1 MTPARMAQI
10 HAAAFAGH
18 GQIWSEADI
27 AAMLARP
34 VIHAVSLGSEGF
46 ALVQIVAPEA
56 ELLTIAIDPHAQG
69 KGHGAALLRQV
80 MDAALAA
87 SAQDLFLEVAAD
99 NARALALYGRAGF
112 VRTGLRRGYYARPG
126 SAFVDALTLRRV
138 LSAQKPGSG
147 ANS

>member
-34 VIHAVSLGSEGF
+34 VIHAVSHGSEGF

-56 ELLTIAIDPHAQG
+56 ELLTIAIDLHAQG

-87 SAQDLFLEVAAD
+87 GAQDLFLEVAAD
-99 NARALALYGRAGF
+99 NARALALYARAGF
-112 VRTGLRRGYYARPG
+112 VRTGLRRA
-126 SAFVDALTLRRV
+126 
-138 LSAQKPGSG
+138 
-147 ANS
+147 